1 VIAQSLREWRAVML
15 VQLRRGATP
24 TVDHSRPEDLLLACH
39 ARIRAITE
47 LARRVANAEELADVA
62 EASGRVRRFYSI
74 ALPLH
79 AEDEDESVLPRLI
92 HLSHDREVEHAL
104 VKMSNEHPLVDEL
117 CGRAAD
123 LYAALEAEPGRIVDL
138 RPSLRSVLHEIDVL
152 WQHHFGVEERVIFP
166 ALALLSLDD
175 RIAIVRECRARREG
189 EAAEVFAFVVD
200 DV

>member
-1 VIAQSLREWRAVML
+1 ML

-39 ARIRAITE
+39 ARIRAITD
-47 LARRVANAEELADVA
+47 LARRIANADDLEDLA
-62 EASGRVRRFYSI
+62 EASGRVRRFFSI

-79 AEDEDESVLPRLI
+79 AEDEDSSVLPRLI

-104 VKMSNEHPLVDEL
+104 VKMSNEHPIVDEL

-123 LYAALEAEPGRIVDL
+123 LYAALETEPGRIVDL
-138 RPSLRSVLHEIDVL
+138 RPELRVVIREIDVL
-152 WQHHFGVEERVIFP
+152 WEHHFGTEERVIFP

-189 EAAEVFAFVVD
+189 EAASEFALVLQ

>member
-1 VIAQSLREWRAVML
+1 ML
-15 VQLRRGATP
+15 VHLRRGAAP

-39 ARIRAITE
+39 ARIRSITE
-47 LARRVANAEELADVA
+47 LAHRIANAEDLEDLA
-62 EASGRVRRFYSI
+62 EGSGRVRRFYSI

-79 AEDEDESVLPRLI
+79 AEDEDSSVLPRLI

-123 LYAALEAEPGRIVDL
+123 LYASLEIEPGRIVDL
-138 RPSLRSVLHEIDVL
+138 RPDLHSVLREIDVL
-152 WQHHFGVEERVIFP
+152 WEHHFGTEERVIFP

-175 RIAIVRECRARREG
+175 RVAIVRECRARREG
-189 EAAEVFAFVVD
+189 EAASEFALAFH